1 MNTMTRCTQHFYSC
15 LLSLCLLT
23 ASNLLPASAQAQG
36 LLRQFPKAALRGL
49 MEVTTPPQILINGQV
64 ARLSPG
70 ARIKGVNNLLVMSGS
85 LVGQA
90 VLVNYVRDNQGM
102 VHEVWVL
109 SAEEAQEKRAGMEPL
124 RNFTFASEAD
134 KPPTDDGKTPFNQLP
149 SFNSR

>member
-1 MNTMTRCTQHFYSC
+1 MIRCSRLFKSC
-15 LLSLCLLT
+15 MLALCLL
-23 ASNLLPASAQAQG
+23 AVSSLLPASAQAQG
-36 LLRQFPKAALRGL
+36 LLRQFPKAALRGML
-49 MEVTTPPQILINGQV
+49 EVTAPPQILINGQV

-70 ARIKGVNNLLVMSGS
+70 ARIKGANNLLVMSGT

-102 VHEVWVL
+102 VHEVWIL

-124 RNFTFASEAD
+124 RNFIFASEAD

-149 SFNSR
+149 SFNPR